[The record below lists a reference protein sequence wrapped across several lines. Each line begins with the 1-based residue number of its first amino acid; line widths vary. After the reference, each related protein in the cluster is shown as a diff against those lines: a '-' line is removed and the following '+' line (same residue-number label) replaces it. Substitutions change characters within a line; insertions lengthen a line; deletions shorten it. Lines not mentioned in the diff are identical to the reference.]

1 MVGADCCKGARYL
14 GIRSELEKNNAS
26 INKLVVNQKVT
37 DKNSITP
44 AMILILEMIHR
55 VSWILFARTPPSAH
69 PAQGNTTKGR
79 RYKINALALYAAREW
94 HMEAILTR
102 N

>member
-55 VSWILFARTPPSAH
+55 VS
-69 PAQGNTTKGR
+69 
-79 RYKINALALYAAREW
+79 
-94 HMEAILTR
+94 
-102 N
+102 

>member
-1 MVGADCCKGARYL
+1 ASPISSWSARIVARARVIWEYAQN
-14 GIRSELEKNNAS
+14 SKKNNAS

-55 VSWILFARTPPSAH
+55 VS
-69 PAQGNTTKGR
+69 
-79 RYKINALALYAAREW
+79 
-94 HMEAILTR
+94 
-102 N
+102 